1 MAHGGKR
8 AAPHLDPVTGA
19 TPGEFRGIQIMSF
32 NYILG
37 CGAAVAVAALALPA
51 AAQERSFN
59 IPTQDL
65 ASAISAFGRQSG
77 LQIVAPADHAPG
89 QRSRAVVGR
98 MDARAALRQLIA
110 GSGLEIASD
119 KGDVIVL
126 RRSAE
131 SFQAAPAGE
140 IEPARLDEII
150 VTAQKRDERAQSV
163 PIALSAFSA
172 DTIER
177 FQLDSLRDVS
187 RLTPGLLVS
196 AFNQSSPTIAVRG
209 ATNTFTQIGANKPVA
224 VVVDDLFIPR
234 NSAATFELYGLNSI
248 QVLKGPQGALFGRNV
263 TGGAIVLDTGRP
275 DLGSTGGSARVGAG
289 SFNLRQFDGYVDLPV
304 GDMAAFRLAGS
315 MKTRDGYGRDRLTG
329 REQDDQES
337 HGLRAQLRVIPN
349 DVLEVLLGADYSDDH
364 NGGRTLSSKGAGDD
378 GDRRTSELDFPQGF
392 DRDQW
397 GASARAFWTLPVG
410 QATSITGY
418 RRSQSGE
425 DYSGTGTSYRFLA
438 SGNQTVNRDVDQVGL
453 FSQEIRYA
461 SPQWGWGDFVAGLY
475 FSSEDAKRQLT
486 VRNLA
491 AGTGR
496 ETSNVLTDQAVET
509 LSYAVFANATFRL
522 GRDLDLS
529 VGARYTVDEKTA
541 SLNRVDAASAANS
554 FRADDLKADWSE
566 VTPRV
571 VLTWSPRQDV
581 HAYASVTRGYTAGG
595 FNTDAA
601 ALSAL
606 TTPFD
611 PETVTNYELG
621 VKSQWLDD
629 RLRINAS
636 IFQMDYKDKQELFFN
651 NLTRVLTITNA
662 GQATIKGA
670 ELEMA
675 YRPTF
680 WLRLSGTYGL
690 LDAVYDEFIIPGGAV
705 YTGNSLGSSPRN
717 KGSLAAD
724 LDLPLGEVGYLIGS
738 ASWAHTDGYNT
749 GAAADPNL
757 EIQSYALTN
766 LMVGYE
772 PPSRAWRATAW
783 VRNAGDVD
791 YVLTPSTQGVL
802 AEYLGEPRT
811 WGMTLSARF

>member
-1 MAHGGKR
+1 
-8 AAPHLDPVTGA
+8 
-19 TPGEFRGIQIMSF
+19 MSF
-32 NYILG
+32 KYILG
-37 CGAAVAVAALALPA
+37 CGAAAAVVAHALPA
-51 AAQERSFN
+51 AAQERTFN
-59 IPTQDL
+59 IPAQDL

-77 LQIVAPADHAPG
+77 LQIVAPADYPPG
-89 QRSRAVVGR
+89 SRSRAVVGR

-110 GSGLEIASD
+110 GAGLEIASD
-119 KGDVIVL
+119 NGDVIVL
-126 RRSAE
+126 RRSTD
-131 SFQAAPAGE
+131 SFPAGAAAE
-140 IEPARLDEII
+140 TEPARLDEII

-163 PIALSAFSA
+163 PISLSAFSA
-172 DTIER
+172 DTVDR
-177 FQLDSLRDVS
+177 FQLESLRDVS

-248 QVLKGPQGALFGRNV
+248 QVLKGPQGTLFGRNV

-275 DLGSTGGSARVGAG
+275 SLGDLGGSARVGAG
-289 SFNLRQFDGYVDLPV
+289 AFNLRQFDGYVDLPV
-304 GDMAAFRLAGS
+304 GDLAAFRLAGS
-315 MKTRDGYGRDRLTG
+315 LKTRDGYGRDRLTG

-337 HGLRAQLRVIPN
+337 QGLRAQLRLVPN
-349 DVLEVLLGADYSDDH
+349 DALEVLLGADYSDDH
-364 NGGRTLSSKGAGDD
+364 NGGRTLSSKAAGAD
-378 GDRRTSELDFPQGF
+378 GDRRTSELDFPQAF

-397 GASARAFWTLPVG
+397 GASARAFWTLPAG
-410 QATSITGY
+410 QVTSITGY

-425 DYSGTGTSYRFLA
+425 DYSGTGTSYRFLTGTA
-438 SGNQTVNRDVDQVGL
+438 SQTVNRDVDQVGL
-453 FSQEIRYA
+453 VSQEVRYA
-461 SPQWGWGDFVAGLY
+461 SPKWNWGDFVAGLY
-475 FSSEDAKRQLT
+475 VSSEDAKRQLT

-491 AGTGR
+491 AVTGR
-496 ETSNVLTDQAVET
+496 ETSNVLTDQAVDT
-509 LSYAVFANATFRL
+509 TSYAVFANAVFHLRH
-522 GRDLDLS
+522 DLDLS
-529 VGARYTVDEKTA
+529 LGARYTYDEKTA
-541 SLNRVDAASAANS
+541 SLNRVDAINAAKS

-571 VLTWSPRQDV
+571 VLTWSPRPDF

-601 ALSAL
+601 TLSAL

-621 VKSQWLDD
+621 VKSQWLGN

-651 NLTRVLTITNA
+651 NVTRVLTITNA

-670 ELEMA
+670 ELEVA
-675 YRPTF
+675 YRPTS
-680 WLRLSGTYGL
+680 WLRLSGSYGL

-705 YTGNSLGSSPRN
+705 YTGNRLGSSPRN
-717 KGSLAAD
+717 KGALAAD
-724 LDLPLGEVGYLIGS
+724 IDLPLGEAGYLIGS

-757 EIQSYALTN
+757 QIQAYALTN

-783 VRNAGDVD
+783 VKNAGDVD

-811 WGMTLSARF
+811 WGITVSARF